1 MADTWSPSHARV
13 IETAGAIGTS
23 ASNTAQKRTMS
34 SPTPDIPGNSAIVRV
49 QNLSVTLDRR
59 TILHDVSFD
68 IFEGECL
75 AVIGPNGS
83 GKTILLKSL
92 LGILPYEGT
101 ATWREGVTIGYV
113 PQKIEADRSVPLDV
127 RNLLRAKAAVIG
139 CQPDA
144 VAATATLVGLP
155 ADLLSTQIGRLS
167 GGQFQRALIAFALL
181 GDPDI
186 VFFDEPTASIDEPGE
201 EQIYDLIER
210 LRRDLGL
217 TAVIVSHDVSFV
229 SRHATRVL
237 CVSRAGHCF
246 GLPRG
251 ALTANVLA
259 DLFGTPGVYQ
269 HVGHP

>member
-1 MADTWSPSHARV
+1 M
-13 IETAGAIGTS
+13 S
-23 ASNTAQKRTMS
+23 AMPPK
-34 SPTPDIPGNSAIVRV
+34 GNQPNEAAPRAIVRV
-49 QNLSVTLDRR
+49 HSLSVTLGRR
-59 TILHDVSFD
+59 RILHDATFD
-68 IFEGECL
+68 IFEGEFL

-92 LGILPYEGT
+92 LGILPHDGT
-101 ATWREGVTIGYV
+101 VAWRDGVTMGYV

-127 RNLLRAKAAVIG
+127 RNLLESKAAVIG
-139 CQPDA
+139 CSPDA
-144 VAATATLVGLP
+144 VAEAAKRVGLS
-155 ADLLSTQIGRLS
+155 ADLLGTQIGRLS

-181 GDPDI
+181 GNPDI

-237 CVSRAGHCF
+237 CVSRAGHCY
-246 GLPRG
+246 GPPRG
-251 ALTANVLA
+251 ALTADVFA
-259 DLFGTPGVYQ
+259 ELFGASSVYG
-269 HVGHP
+269 HVGHS

>member
-1 MADTWSPSHARV
+1 
-13 IETAGAIGTS
+13 
-23 ASNTAQKRTMS
+23 MS
-34 SPTPDIPGNSAIVRV
+34 SANPEAPAGSAIVRV
-49 QNLSVTLDRR
+49 ENLSVTLDRR
-59 TILHDVSFD
+59 PILHQVSFE
-68 IFEGECL
+68 ILEGECL
-75 AVIGPNGS
+75 AIIGPNGC

-92 LGILPYEGT
+92 LGILPCQGT
-101 ATWREGVTIGYV
+101 VAWREGVTIGYV

-127 RNLLRAKAAVIG
+127 RNLLASKAAVIG
-139 CQPDA
+139 CPEGA
-144 VAATATLVGLP
+144 IATAAARVGLP

-167 GGQFQRALIAFALL
+167 GGQFQRVLIAFALL
-181 GDPDI
+181 GDPHI

-237 CVSRAGHCF
+237 CLSRTGHCF
-246 GLPRG
+246 GPPRG
-251 ALTANVLA
+251 ALTADVLSE
-259 DLFGTPGVYQ
+259 LFGTQSIYQ

>member
-1 MADTWSPSHARV
+1 MPSA
-13 IETAGAIGTS
+13 TS
-23 ASNTAQKRTMS
+23 DVPAN
-34 SPTPDIPGNSAIVRV
+34 NAIVRV
-49 QNLSVTLDRR
+49 QNLFVTLDRR

-92 LGILPYEGT
+92 LGILPHEGT
-101 ATWREGVTIGYV
+101 VAWRDGVTIGYV

-127 RNLLRAKAAVIG
+127 RNLLESKAAVIG
-139 CQPDA
+139 CPPGA
-144 VAATATLVGLP
+144 IATTATRVGLP

-237 CVSRAGHCF
+237 CLSRAGRCF
-246 GLPRG
+246 GPPRG
-251 ALTANVLA
+251 ALTADVLA
-259 DLFGTPGVYQ
+259 ELFGTQSVYQ
-269 HVGHP
+269 HVGHR